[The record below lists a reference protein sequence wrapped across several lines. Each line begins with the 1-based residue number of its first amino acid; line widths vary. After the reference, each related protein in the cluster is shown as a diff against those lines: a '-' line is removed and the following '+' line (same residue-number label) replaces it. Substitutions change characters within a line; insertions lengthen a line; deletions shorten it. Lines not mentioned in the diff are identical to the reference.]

1 MIVDVGRD
9 DFHHDVAP
17 WLPFRATWTRDIR
30 ANPLPLKRSW
40 RPEQLVDGVPE
51 EIIDLLA
58 RWPKATSRNRACAE
72 VDCRYS
78 IARNSRSSSPDA
90 SRNAIEDEPDIVI
103 TLTPNSLS
111 NSGRTGRYASAK
123 PPEISTGSCACGGGA
138 AAKRGVAVN
147 CPVPSATTAHLVESA

>member
-58 RWPKATSRNRACAE
+58 RWPKATSKNRACAE

-111 NSGRTGRYASAK
+111 RIRVEPGGTRLRSLRRSA
-123 PPEISTGSCACGGGA
+123 PVAARA
-138 AAKRGVAVN
+138 AAARQRREG
-147 CPVPSATTAHLVESA
+147 